1 MFGNIKHRL
10 LTELRLW
17 WRYKYRIFCGFIAFV
32 LAFCCYNYVL
42 NRKTASADV
51 SLNYL
56 EASSGL
62 NPNNTKYNVYE
73 VFSDEILENA
83 IKMDT
88 TSAPTASLFLPAK
101 YNALTDAKDAAVC
114 PEGKE

>member
-56 EASSGL
+56 EA
-62 NPNNTKYNVYE
+62 
-73 VFSDEILENA
+73 
-83 IKMDT
+83 
-88 TSAPTASLFLPAK
+88 
-101 YNALTDAKDAAVC
+101 
-114 PEGKE
+114 